1 MALTNITQFYK
12 NILGRTPDPG
22 GLRHYT
28 SQAKS
33 GRSLSD
39 IRNEIYSSPEAIGY
53 RTAQQQKQTTAAVT
67 AATTATQA
75 AVDKQISGLKS
86 SFQQSL
92 NTQQQ
97 QFAQAQREQQE
108 RMEQMQQ
115 QYAQAQARL
124 AAPEQSAQVLGVGG
138 PLSIRRAGA
147 SRRFS
152 RPELQIKSVNI

>member
-22 GLRHYT
+22 GLKYYT
-28 SQAKS
+28 SQAQT

-39 IRNEIYSSPEAIGY
+39 IRNEIFSSPEAIGY
-53 RTAQQQKQTTAAVT
+53 RSAQQEKKTAAAVT
-67 AATTATQA
+67 AAQASTQA
-75 AVDKQISGLKS
+75 AIDRQISGLKS

-92 NTQQQ
+92 SSQQQ

-108 RMEQMQQ
+108 RMEQLQQ

-124 AAPEQSAQVLGVGG
+124 ALPEQSAQVLGAGG